1 MDSRRREVARGVGAL
16 LLLLVLLIGPP
27 VALALLVGWPLPE
40 GLPSLSGISDAAQSG
55 IDDMVIV
62 KVLALVG
69 WVAWAQVAAAIA
81 LEAVALVRGRR
92 AWSMPAMH
100 GVQIA
105 VGQLLA
111 TVALLFGTMAPA
123 RAASVP
129 LSSLRPAAV
138 VQPEAVAPVVAAP
151 LAARARPAAAQRSV
165 AAEATYVVQPLDSWW
180 GVAETELGD
189 GRRWQ
194 ELRTLNVGRAMP
206 DGRTV
211 EPASE
216 TIYAGWVLRIPSE
229 VPASAGGH
237 TEADDSTPAEVTVA
251 PGDNLWDLAEAD
263 LESTLH
269 RQASDREIG
278 PHWQA
283 VIDENRDA
291 LVEPGNPSLIVPGQ
305 VITFPGRAVPSMGPS
320 ADREEPVLR
329 GPSPEPEP
337 AGPPSP
343 PPHEVPTSTTSTS
356 PTTVRDEAPP
366 SSALAAE
373 QDDATGSKNDG
384 VLSPGALGAAATL
397 LATGISAA
405 VWRRR
410 RRREQALPR
419 GARTPDPP
427 TQLDG
432 IRAEV
437 VREADVEAID
447 RLTRA
452 LACAARELAVRGRTT
467 RVRLVQA
474 SRSRIELLLSEPILP
489 APDGWHSEAS
499 GMAWVLDDVAVCP
512 GSVDLATHPGLVSI
526 GRCDDAQIYLDLE
539 AEGLVAV
546 TGDPAGVADFARS
559 MITELSTA
567 PGTGASVI
575 VCGSPAGAPA
585 GEADRVRMV
594 DGWEEV
600 ADDLLLWATQTRDL
614 LAANRWPSAV
624 SGRAVG
630 DSPDLAPT
638 VLILDE
644 LPADDRF
651 NELCSILSESL
662 VPVVIV
668 AVGSQLPGATGIELV
683 DGQLRIPILGL
694 HCQAQVLEESAAAA
708 TEALL
713 ADADR
718 VPDQLSFVDPD
729 AEAEEPAP
737 PVTAD
742 DDYVD
747 PPFDILVRV
756 LGNIEVVGGRQP
768 LGPKHTAVVSYM
780 ALHSPVAAERIEDG
794 VWSAPTSSRRKRL
807 ANTISEARH
816 ALGAGHLPP
825 SSDGKYRVGPGVIT
839 DLDLFER
846 RVAYARGQTDAAAI
860 VTLRGALDLVSGP
873 VFTYRNTDR
882 ASYVWVDLENWISSC
897 ELTVTET
904 AEDLAARCVEAGDLK
919 GAIWAARKGLA
930 ASPAHARLTAVL
942 MQAHIE
948 MGDERA
954 ASQVYQSH
962 VSALERMDIDE
973 VAPELM
979 DSYEQLSG
987 TRARR
992 AAG

>member
-1 MDSRRREVARGVGAL
+1 MDSRRREAARGFGAL
-16 LLLLVLLIGPP
+16 LLLLFLLLGPP
-27 VALALLVGWPLPE
+27 VALALLVGWPLPQ
-40 GLPSLSGISDAAQSG
+40 GLPSLGGIGDAAQSG

-62 KVLALVG
+62 KMLALVG

-81 LEAVALVRGRR
+81 LEAVALIRGRR

-138 VQPEAVAPVVAAP
+138 AQPEAVAPAVAAP

-194 ELRTLNVGRAMP
+194 ELRALNVGRAMP

-216 TIYAGWVLRIPSE
+216 TIHAGWVLRIPSE
-229 VPASAGGH
+229 VTASAGGDAE
-237 TEADDSTPAEVTVA
+237 TGESPAQVTVA

-263 LESTLH
+263 LEASLL
-269 RQASDREIG
+269 RQASDSEIA
-278 PHWQA
+278 PRWQA

-291 LVEPGNPSLIVPGQ
+291 LVEPGNPSLILPGQ
-305 VITFPGRAVPSMGPS
+305 VITFPGPAAPS
-320 ADREEPVLR
+320 ASPSPNQEAPVPR

-337 AGPPSP
+337 ARPASP
-343 PPHEVPTSTTSTS
+343 PPHEAPTSTTSIS
-356 PTTVRDEAPP
+356 PTTVRDQAPP

-373 QDDATGSKNDG
+373 QDDAAESQDDG

-397 LATGISAA
+397 LATGISTA

-419 GARTPDPP
+419 GARPPDPP

-447 RLTRA
+447 LLSRA
-452 LACAARELAVRGRTT
+452 LACAARELAARGRKA

-474 SRSRIELLLSEPILP
+474 SRSRIELLLSEPTLP

-499 GMAWVLDDVAVCP
+499 GMAWVLDDVGVCP
-512 GSVDLATHPGLVSI
+512 GSVGLATHPALVSV

-546 TGDPAGVADFARS
+546 TGDPEGVADFARS
-559 MITELSTA
+559 MIAELSTS

-575 VCGSPAGAPA
+575 VCGSPPGTPA
-585 GEADRVRMV
+585 GECDRVRNV

-600 ADDLLLWATQTRDL
+600 ADDVLLWATQTRDL

-624 SGRAVG
+624 SGRALA
-630 DSPDLAPT
+630 DRPDLAPT
-638 VLILDE
+638 ILILQE
-644 LPADDRF
+644 QPEDDRF
-651 NELCSILSESL
+651 NELCSTLGESL
-662 VPVVIV
+662 VPVVIL
-668 AVGSQLPGATGIELV
+668 AVGSHLSGATGVEVV
-683 DGQLRIPILGL
+683 DGQLRIPTLGL
-694 HCQAQVLEESAAAA
+694 HCQAQALGASAAAA

-718 VPDQLSFVDPD
+718 APDQLSFVDPD

-742 DDYVD
+742 DDYLD
-747 PPFDILVRV
+747 PPFEILVRV

-768 LGPKHTAVVSYM
+768 LGPKHTAVVSYV

-825 SSDGKYRVGPGVIT
+825 SSDGKYRVGNGVIT

-882 ASYVWVDLENWISSC
+882 ASYVWVDLENWVSSC

-919 GAIWAARKGLA
+919 GAIWAARTGLT
-930 ASPAHARLTAVL
+930 ASPTHPRLTAAL
-942 MQAHIE
+942 MQAHID
-948 MGDERA
+948 MGDDRA

-973 VAPELM
+973 VSAELV
-979 DSYEQLSG
+979 DAYEQLKG
-987 TRARR
+987 PRPRT

>member
-1 MDSRRREVARGVGAL
+1 MDSRRREAARGFGAL
-16 LLLLVLLIGPP
+16 LLLLLLLIGPP

-40 GLPSLSGISDAAQSG
+40 GLPTLSGIGDAAQSG

-62 KVLALVG
+62 KMLALVG

-81 LEAVALVRGRR
+81 LEAVALIRGRR

-105 VGQLLA
+105 AGQLLA

-123 RAASVP
+123 RAAALP
-129 LSSLRPAAV
+129 LSSLRPVAV
-138 VQPEAVAPVVAAP
+138 VQPEAVAPVMALP

-165 AAEATYVVQPLDSWW
+165 PAEATYVVQPLDSWW
-180 GVAETELGD
+180 GLAETELGD

-216 TIYAGWVLRIPSE
+216 TIYAGWVLRVPGE
-229 VPASAGGH
+229 VPASAGG
-237 TEADDSTPAEVTVA
+237 DAETGEGTAQVTVA

-263 LESTLH
+263 LEASLH
-269 RQASDREIG
+269 REASDSEIA
-278 PHWQA
+278 PRWQA

-291 LVEPGNPSLIVPGQ
+291 LVDPGNPSLIVPGQ
-305 VITFPGRAVPSMGPS
+305 VITFPGRAVPSAGPS
-320 ADREEPVLR
+320 PDREEPVPR

-343 PPHEVPTSTTSTS
+343 PTHHVPTSTTPTS
-356 PTTVRDEAPP
+356 PTTVRDQAPP
-366 SSALAAE
+366 SSIPAAE
-373 QDDATGSKNDG
+373 QADPAHGQNDG
-384 VLSPGALGAAATL
+384 VLSPRSLGAAGTL

-410 RRREQALPR
+410 RRREQSLPR
-419 GARTPDPP
+419 GARAPDPP

-447 RLTRA
+447 LLRRA
-452 LACAARELAVRGRTT
+452 LACAARELAVRGRKA

-474 SRSRIELLLSEPILP
+474 SRSRIELLLSEPTLP

-512 GSVDLATHPGLVSI
+512 DSVDLATHPALVSI

-575 VCGSPAGAPA
+575 VCGSPLGAAA
-585 GEADRVRMV
+585 GEADRVRRV

-614 LAANRWPSAV
+614 LAANRWPSAA

-630 DSPDLAPT
+630 DRPDLAPT
-638 VLILDE
+638 VLILE
-644 LPADDRF
+644 EPPEDDRF

-662 VPVVIV
+662 VPVVVV
-668 AVGSQLPGATGIELV
+668 AVGSQLPGATGIEVV
-683 DGQLRIPILGL
+683 DGELRIPTLGL

-718 VPDQLSFVDPD
+718 VPAQLSFVDPD
-729 AEAEEPAP
+729 AEAEELAP
-737 PVTAD
+737 PVSAD

-768 LGPKHTAVVSYM
+768 LGPKHTAVVSYV

-825 SSDGKYRVGPGVIT
+825 SSDGKYRVGSGVIT

-846 RVAYARGQTDAAAI
+846 RVAYARGQSDAPAI

-882 ASYVWVDLENWISSC
+882 ASYVWVDLENWISTC

-904 AEDLAARCVEAGDLK
+904 AEDLAARCVDVGDLK

-930 ASPAHARLTAVL
+930 ASPTHARLTAAL
-942 MQAHIE
+942 MHAHIG

-954 ASQVYQSH
+954 AAQVYRSH

-973 VAPELM
+973 VAPELL
-979 DSYEQLSG
+979 DAYEQLKG
-987 TRARR
+987 PRPGR